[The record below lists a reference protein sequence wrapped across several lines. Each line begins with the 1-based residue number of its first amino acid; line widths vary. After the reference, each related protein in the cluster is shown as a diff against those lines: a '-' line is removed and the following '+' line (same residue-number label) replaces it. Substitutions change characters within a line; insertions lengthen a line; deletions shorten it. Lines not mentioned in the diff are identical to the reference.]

1 MEKIISGISIAIGAF
16 SGIVTIIQWFIPG
29 ISLYWKINITI
40 LFICFVLLIAIVLL
54 SMKLKKLR
62 KLSAEFKNKLQI
74 AEKNRKGLEQNIQ
87 EYQHSDNIL
96 RDILQQIDILFYV
109 ANLVNSDEKI
119 LRIYEY
125 IQKLKNRL

>member
-109 ANLVNSDEKI
+109 DNLVNSDEKI